1 MTNLFSN
8 IDKIVFILF
17 NTSSEFFFQFEAC
30 IFIAFMFNMF
40 LFLFEGNIYLFF
52 LCEPITN
59 AGLVQ
64 GKNGEVVYKY
74 FLQM

>member
-17 NTSSEFFFQFEAC
+17 SFSSAFFFQFEAC
-30 IFIAFMFNMF
+30 IFITFMLNM
-40 LFLFEGNIYLFF
+40 FLFEGNIYLFF

-64 GKNGEVVYKY
+64 GKNGKVVYKY